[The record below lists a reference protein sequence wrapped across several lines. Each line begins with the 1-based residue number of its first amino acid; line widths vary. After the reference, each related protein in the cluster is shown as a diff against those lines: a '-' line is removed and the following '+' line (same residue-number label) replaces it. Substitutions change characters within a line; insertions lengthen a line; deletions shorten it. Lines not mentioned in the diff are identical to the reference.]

1 MAVVILKPALA
12 ATAKVFN
19 QRAVGSGFPP
29 EGVGKAAGRA
39 KYLDRDVIAF
49 SLRATDLRGI
59 QVVRVAS
66 VIKNQAIGLSRRKA
80 QTTPDNL
87 LVKTN

>member
-1 MAVVILKPALA
+1 MAVVILKPAPA

-19 QRAVGSGFPP
+19 QRAVGSGFPQKVLAKP
-29 EGVGKAAGRA
+29 QAGQNT
-39 KYLDRDVIAF
+39 DRDVIAF

-59 QVVRVAS
+59 QVVRVAC

>member
-1 MAVVILKPALA
+1 MAVVIVKPATA

-19 QRAVGSGFPP
+19 QRAVGSGFPQKVLASP
-29 EGVGKAAGRA
+29 QAGQNTRQGR
-39 KYLDRDVIAF
+39 YRF
-49 SLRATDLRGI
+49 SPSGI